1 MLPHLPNTKPGWLAI
16 TRPSAALQEAKTV
29 RFANSDAPVFHDD
42 VDNAADYIDDVMDN
56 EELSITDRT
65 F

>member
-1 MLPHLPNTKPGWLAI
+1 MCCLTCQYQARLAGEDLS
-16 TRPSAALQEAKTV
+16 SAALQEAKTV